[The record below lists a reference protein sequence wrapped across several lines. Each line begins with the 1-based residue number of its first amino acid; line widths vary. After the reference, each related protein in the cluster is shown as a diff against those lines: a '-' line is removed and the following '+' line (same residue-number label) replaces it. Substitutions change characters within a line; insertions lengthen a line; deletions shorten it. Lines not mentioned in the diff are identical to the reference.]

1 MRWWEIQLIVRGFR
15 RRNVLQYQLQRLT
28 AYASMFCMG
37 NPQHKTPEDLTG
49 KLYFDR
55 YIEYL
60 DGSPLTD
67 EEILQ
72 MQAEMA
78 AINAQSKPPQ
88 PL

>member
-37 NPQHKTPEDLTG
+37 NPQHRTPEDLTG

-55 YIEYL
+55 YIEYP
-60 DGSPLTD
+60 DEIPITD

-72 MQAEMA
+72 LQAEMT